1 MVMLTM
7 NWWME
12 IPRHET
18 GQFQRVNAWRK
29 LLTIILAS
37 ICFSP
42 KPVKVT
48 VTNQAPLEM
57 FQNRFF
63 PPLLC
68 LRSPALTMCILS
80 DLPSP
85 LGNSWNRTTF
95 HQIKQTN
102 GFGLGWVLWNFNI
115 HSLFSEWRMKIPKM
129 KQFLTSRIRDYI
141 WFFQVAKLHFFFR
154 RNATTV
160 FQPCC
165 RLSLLNL
172 KLVCLY

>member
-1 MVMLTM
+1 MDGNPQAWDWT
-7 NWWME
+7 
-12 IPRHET
+12 IPESKCLEET
-18 GQFQRVNAWRK
+18 
-29 LLTIILAS
+29 LLTIIPAS

-48 VTNQAPLEM
+48 VTSQAPLEM

-68 LRSPALTMCILS
+68 LRSSALTMCVLS

-129 KQFLTSRIRDYI
+129 KQSLTSRIRDFV
-141 WFFQVAKLHFFFR
+141 WFFQVAKLHFFFQKKCHHCLP
-154 RNATTV
+154 ALLQA
-160 FQPCC
+160 QP
-165 RLSLLNL
+165 SGVNL